1 MTGIKDGLYNILR
14 DSIAIPDV
22 MANVMVII
30 LSILVWIIIGIISH
44 FLIKHLFFKILKL
57 KRKGPRAT
65 TIGKLA
71 SNISKYFIWFIIG
84 MVILGELN
92 VDVTPFIASAG
103 VIGLAIGFGAQE
115 IVKDFISGFFII
127 FEESFNV
134 DDVVEIDGFKGSVL
148 SLGLRTTRIMNW
160 KGEVKILNN
169 GDIKSVIN
177 FSKSDSI
184 AIILFG
190 VSYETD
196 LFKLQELMAVFVQNT
211 YLKYDDI
218 IETPVFS
225 GITELADSSI
235 NMRLLAKT
243 KPLKHYQ
250 VERDI
255 RRDLVIYLNSNNIDI
270 PFPQLVIHNEKD

>member
-1 MTGIKDGLYNILR
+1 MTGIKDGLYNVLVDINISEVIANIIVV
-14 DSIAIPDV
+14 SI
-22 MANVMVII
+22 
-30 LSILVWIIIGIISH
+30 SIVVWILIGIVLQFI
-44 FLIKHLFFKILKL
+44 IKHIVFKMLKL
-57 KRKGPRAT
+57 KRKGPRAV
-65 TIGKLA
+65 TIGKLS
-71 SNISKYFIWFIIG
+71 SNISKYFIWFIIS

-134 DDVVEIDGFKGSVL
+134 DDVVEIDGFKGTVL

-160 KGEVKILNN
+160 KGEIKILNN
-169 GDIKSVIN
+169 GDIRSVIN

-184 AIILFG
+184 AIIMFG
-190 VSYETD
+190 VSYDTD
-196 LFKLQELMAVFVQNT
+196 LLKLQELMAVFVQDT

-218 IETPVFS
+218 VEKPSFS

-235 NMRLLAKT
+235 NLRLLAKT
-243 KPLKHYQ
+243 KTLKHYQ

-255 RRDLVIYLNSNNIDI
+255 RRDLVLYFNKNNIEI
-270 PFPQLVIHNEKD
+270 PFPQLVIHNEKN

>member
-1 MTGIKDGLYNILR
+1 MTGLKAMLFDLLVDINI
-14 DSIAIPDV
+14 SEVIANIAV
-22 MANVMVII
+22 TI
-30 LSILVWIIIGIISH
+30 LSIGIWILIGIILQFS
-44 FLIKHLFFKILKL
+44 IRHLFYKVLKL
-57 KRKGPRAT
+57 KRKGARAI
-65 TIGKLA
+65 TIGKL
-71 SNISKYFIWFIIG
+71 SSSISKYFIWFIIG

-148 SLGLRTTRIMNW
+148 SLGLRTTRIINW

-169 GDIKSVIN
+169 GNIKSIIN
-177 FSKSDSI
+177 YSRSNSI
-184 AIILFG
+184 AIVEFG
-190 VSYETD
+190 VAYDTD
-196 LFKLQELMAVFVQNT
+196 LLKFQELMAVFVENI
-211 YLKYDDI
+211 YLKYDEI

-243 KPLKHYQ
+243 STQKHFQ
-250 VERDI
+250 VGRDI
-255 RRDLVIYLNSNNIDI
+255 RRDLVIYLTDNEVEI
-270 PFPQLVIHNEKD
+270 PFPQLVIHNEKN

>member
-1 MTGIKDGLYNILR
+1 MTGLKEIFYNKLIEISVPEVISNLL
-14 DSIAIPDV
+14 
-22 MANVMVII
+22 VII
-30 LSILVWIIIGIISH
+30 FMIVIWILIGILSH
-44 FLIKHLFFKILKL
+44 LLVKHLLFKVLRL
-57 KRKGPRAT
+57 KRKGPRAM
-65 TIGKLA
+65 TIGKLT

-84 MVILGELN
+84 MVILGEMN
-92 VDVTPFIASAG
+92 IDITPFIASAG

-134 DDVVEIDGFKGSVL
+134 DDVVEIDGFKGNVL

-169 GDIKSVIN
+169 GDIRSVIN

-184 AIILFG
+184 AIVLFG
-190 VSYETD
+190 VSYDTN
-196 LFKLQELMAVFVQNT
+196 LLKLQELMAVFVQNT
-211 YLKYDDI
+211 DLKYEAI
-218 IETPVFS
+218 IETPTFS

-235 NMRLLAKT
+235 NMRLIAKT
-243 KPLKHYQ
+243 ESLQHYQ

-255 RRDLVIYLNSNNIDI
+255 RRDLLIYLYENNIEI
-270 PFPQLVIHNEKD
+270 PFPQLVIHNEKN

>member
-1 MTGIKDGLYNILR
+1 MTGIKEELYSLLVDINI
-14 DSIAIPDV
+14 SEVIANII
-22 MANVMVII
+22 VIS
-30 LSILVWIIIGIISH
+30 LSIVVWILIGIALQFI
-44 FLIKHLFFKILKL
+44 IKHLLFKVLKL
-57 KRKGPRAT
+57 KRKGPRAV
-65 TIGKLA
+65 TIGKLS
-71 SNISKYFIWFIIG
+71 SNISKYFIWFIIS
-84 MVILGELN
+84 MVILEELN

-134 DDVVEIDGFKGSVL
+134 DDVVEIDGFKGNVL

-160 KGEVKILNN
+160 KGEIKILNN

-184 AIILFG
+184 AVILFG
-190 VSYETD
+190 VSYDTD
-196 LFKLQELMAVFVQNT
+196 LLKLQELMAVFVQNT

-218 IETPVFS
+218 IETPSFS
-225 GITELADSSI
+225 GITELADSST
-235 NMRLLAKT
+235 NLRVVAKT
-243 KPLKHYQ
+243 KTLKHYQ

-255 RRDLVIYLNSNNIDI
+255 RRDLVLYFNENNIEI
-270 PFPQLVIHNEKD
+270 PFPQLVIHNEKN

>member
-1 MTGIKDGLYNILR
+1 MTGIKEELYDILIGV
-14 DSIAIPDV
+14 DIPEVIANLIVISLMIVVWISIG
-22 MANVMVII
+22 I
-30 LSILVWIIIGIISH
+30 LSQFLV
-44 FLIKHLFFKILKL
+44 KHLLFKVLKL
-57 KRKGPRAT
+57 KRKGPRAI
-65 TIGKLA
+65 TIGKLT

-92 VDVTPFIASAG
+92 INVTPFIASAG

-134 DDVVEIDGFKGSVL
+134 DDVIEIDGFKGNVL

-169 GDIKSVIN
+169 GDIRSVIN
-177 FSKSDSI
+177 YSKSDSI
-184 AIILFG
+184 AIVLFG
-190 VSYETD
+190 VSYDTD
-196 LFKLQELMAVFVQNT
+196 LLKLQELIAVFVQNT
-211 YLKYDDI
+211 YQKYEAI

-225 GITELADSSI
+225 GITELGDSSI
-235 NMRLLAKT
+235 NLRLIAKT
-243 KPLKHYQ
+243 ESLQHYQ

-255 RRDLVIYLNSNNIDI
+255 RRDLVIYLTENNIEI
-270 PFPQLVIHNEKD
+270 PFPQLVIHNEKN

>member
-1 MTGIKDGLYNILR
+1 MIGIF
-14 DSIAIPDV
+14 AH
-22 MANVMVII
+22 
-30 LSILVWIIIGIISH
+30 ILV
-44 FLIKHLFFKILKL
+44 KHILFKVLRL
-57 KRKGPRAT
+57 KRKGPRAI
-65 TIGKLA
+65 TIGKLT
-71 SNISKYFIWFIIG
+71 SSISRYFIWFIIG

-92 VDVTPFIASAG
+92 IDVTPFIASAG

-134 DDVVEIDGFKGSVL
+134 DDVVEIDGFKGNVL

-169 GDIKSVIN
+169 GDIRSVIN

-190 VSYETD
+190 VSYDTD
-196 LFKLQELMAVFVQNT
+196 LLKLQELMKVFVQNT
-211 YLKYDDI
+211 YLKYDEI
-218 IETPVFS
+218 IETPSFS
-225 GITELADSSI
+225 GITELGDSCI
-235 NMRLLAKT
+235 NMRLIAKT
-243 KPLKHYQ
+243 ESLKHYQ

-255 RRDLVIYLNSNNIDI
+255 RRDLVIYFNENDIEI
-270 PFPQLVIHNEKD
+270 PFPQLVIHNEKN